1 MHNIVR
7 VHEVAGL
14 EHLPDDFLCL
24 KRLDAGQVVPA
35 LQLIEY
41 RPVQLLEY

>member
-1 MHNIVR
+1 MHDIVR

-14 EHLPDDFLCL
+14 EHLPDDLLCL
-24 KRLDAGQVVPA
+24 KGFDSGKVVPA